1 MKNLG
6 RNSLGLLMIVLLIFG
21 LASLKGC
28 SDSLTN
34 PPDPKNEEEEE
45 FEDKISGI
53 MYLRGQKITTTYS
66 DWPIP
71 EGEKPT
77 VESTYID
84 FIISLKLDPENPERV
99 RIYGLEGADVGK
111 YENMIYPNCTNTN
124 ECKVF
129 GEMTGERS
137 FTVDLE
143 NQGRTYTATGAF
155 KSTDYKIVGEYNY
168 QNIIIRYDLFAELL
182 SE

>member
-1 MKNLG
+1 MKNFR
-6 RNSLGLLMIVLLIFG
+6 RNSIGLLMIMLMIFG
-21 LASLKGC
+21 FASMKAC

-34 PPDPKNEEEEE
+34 PPDPKNEEEEV
-45 FEDKISGI
+45 EDRISGI

-71 EGEKPT
+71 EDDKPT
-77 VESTYID
+77 IDSTYID
-84 FIISLKLDPENPERV
+84 FIISLKLDPENPDRV

-111 YENMIYPNCTNTN
+111 YEYMIYPNCTNTN

-143 NQGRTYTATGAF
+143 NQDRTYTATGAF
-155 KSTDYKIVGEYNY
+155 KSTDYKIVGEYNHK
-168 QNIIIRYDLFAELL
+168 NVTIEYDLFAELI